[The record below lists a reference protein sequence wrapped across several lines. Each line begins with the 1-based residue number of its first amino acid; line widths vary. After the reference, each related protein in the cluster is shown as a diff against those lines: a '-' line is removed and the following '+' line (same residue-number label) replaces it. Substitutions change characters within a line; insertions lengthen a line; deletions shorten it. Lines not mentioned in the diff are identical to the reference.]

1 MLGLSLGRQP
11 VAGVSLVLAPLL
23 GGLLIPHLAML
34 SPRAR
39 VFVPA
44 SLSLLSA
51 GLILVANLESGF
63 EPGQPKP
70 TSLMYRLHADTGT
83 AAWISRDEAPND
95 WTAQFLGEDVTH
107 RPVEIMPGM
116 ASEAL
121 SSAAPALALAA
132 PKVDV
137 LGDTTVD
144 RVRTLRLRVTSA
156 RQPWKTSVRVH
167 TPGGI
172 RAVTV
177 AGRRFDLGTQP
188 VEQRTS
194 WSLSYFALP
203 EQGVELTIEL
213 ARDEPVT
220 LVVSDITHGL
230 PELPGET
237 FRPRP
242 ADMMP
247 APTEL
252 TDITEVNK
260 TFQFYNDGHES

>member
-1 MLGLSLGRQP
+1 
-11 VAGVSLVLAPLL
+11 
-23 GGLLIPHLAML
+23 
-34 SPRAR
+34 
-39 VFVPA
+39 
-44 SLSLLSA
+44 
-51 GLILVANLESGF
+51 
-63 EPGQPKP
+63 
-70 TSLMYRLHADTGT
+70 
-83 AAWISRDEAPND
+83 
-95 WTAQFLGEDVTH
+95 
-107 RPVEIMPGM
+107 MPGR
-116 ASEAL
+116 AIEAL
-121 SSAAPALALAA
+121 SSAAPALALAS

-137 LGDTTVD
+137 LGDTTMD
-144 RVRTLRLRVTSA
+144 SVRTLRLRVTSA
-156 RQPWKTSVRVH
+156 RQPWKTSVRAH
-167 TPGGI
+167 APGGM

-177 AGRRFDLGTQP
+177 AGRRFDLAAQP

-230 PELPGET
+230 PELAGET

-260 TFQFYNDGHES
+260 TFQFDSDGHES